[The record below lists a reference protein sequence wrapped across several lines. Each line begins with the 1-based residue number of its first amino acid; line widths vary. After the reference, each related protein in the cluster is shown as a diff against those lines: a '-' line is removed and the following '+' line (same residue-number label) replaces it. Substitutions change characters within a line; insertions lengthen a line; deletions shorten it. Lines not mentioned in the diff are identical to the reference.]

1 MDEIEEFAMA
11 ISRSRGDDHAVS
23 YRIRNLQSVYD
34 VSYYA
39 NAIDVHIDGPV
50 EIAVNTLQL
59 NALIGLLNR
68 LLDGEAPF
76 GEKSPEKM
84 ATEGER
90 SGVVKEMNEVPQ
102 VSRRDPQQSSIHSQ
116 DTQSSIHS
124 QVAKQSSTHSPSP
137 TNRKAITKQFDVNAI
152 ALSVGSISFAYYTPL
167 HLLPSS
173 YQRGGNTPYLGEE
186 KQRETATT
194 QWDLSKYAVE

>member
-68 LLDGEAPF
+68 LLGGEAPF
-76 GEKSPEKM
+76 GEKSPEEM

-116 DTQSSIHS
+116 DTQ
-124 QVAKQSSTHSPSP
+124 
-137 TNRKAITKQFDVNAI
+137 
-152 ALSVGSISFAYYTPL
+152 
-167 HLLPSS
+167 
-173 YQRGGNTPYLGEE
+173 
-186 KQRETATT
+186 
-194 QWDLSKYAVE
+194 

>member
-1 MDEIEEFAMA
+1 MA

-68 LLDGEAPF
+68 LLGGEAPF
-76 GEKSPEKM
+76 GEKSL
-84 ATEGER
+84 
-90 SGVVKEMNEVPQ
+90 SL
-102 VSRRDPQQSSIHSQ
+102 IH
-116 DTQSSIHS
+116 I
-124 QVAKQSSTHSPSP
+124 
-137 TNRKAITKQFDVNAI
+137 
-152 ALSVGSISFAYYTPL
+152 
-167 HLLPSS
+167 
-173 YQRGGNTPYLGEE
+173 
-186 KQRETATT
+186 
-194 QWDLSKYAVE
+194 

>member
-68 LLDGEAPF
+68 L
-76 GEKSPEKM
+76 
-84 ATEGER
+84 
-90 SGVVKEMNEVPQ
+90 
-102 VSRRDPQQSSIHSQ
+102 
-116 DTQSSIHS
+116 
-124 QVAKQSSTHSPSP
+124 
-137 TNRKAITKQFDVNAI
+137 
-152 ALSVGSISFAYYTPL
+152 
-167 HLLPSS
+167 
-173 YQRGGNTPYLGEE
+173 
-186 KQRETATT
+186 
-194 QWDLSKYAVE
+194 